1 MQDMTFE
8 AAFAELNEVVQQLEK
23 GSLTLEEMIA
33 LYERGQTLANQ
44 CQEQLDRAE
53 LRVTQLE
60 GRTQEQQ
67 S

>member
-33 LYERGQTLANQ
+33 LYERGQTLANH

-60 GRTQEQQ
+60 GHTQEQQ
-67 S
+67 